1 MEINEYQMQAD
12 KSAVYPKNTDEG
24 LYYVTM
30 GLVGEA
36 GEVANKIK
44 KVIRDGVLNK
54 KDVADELGDVLWY
67 VAMMAYE
74 LGFDLNT
81 VAENNLQK
89 LRSRLDRGVVQ
100 GEGDSR

>member
-1 MEINEYQMQAD
+1 
-12 KSAVYPKNTDEG
+12 
-24 LYYVTM
+24 
-30 GLVGEA
+30 
-36 GEVANKIK
+36 
-44 KVIRDGVLNK
+44 VLNK